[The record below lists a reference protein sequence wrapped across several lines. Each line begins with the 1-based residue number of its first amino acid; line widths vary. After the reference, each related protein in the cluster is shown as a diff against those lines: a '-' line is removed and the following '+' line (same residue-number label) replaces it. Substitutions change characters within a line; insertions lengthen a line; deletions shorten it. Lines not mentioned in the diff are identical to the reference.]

1 MNAGARQQPPVSG
14 LATMSLVAGIL
25 SFWLYIVGSV
35 AGIVRG
41 VVARKEIRA
50 SAGQLRGME
59 RARAGIIL
67 SVVSVSLYTLA
78 FIIAACTG
86 SETCFT

>member
-1 MNAGARQQPPVSG
+1 
-14 LATMSLVAGIL
+14 MSLVAGIL

-35 AGIVRG
+35 AGIVLG

-67 SVVSVSLYTLA
+67 SVVSVSLYTVALLI
-78 FIIAACTG
+78 IIAACTG